1 MFMFLVWFSFDD
13 MNRGQKPH
21 ASSASTPHRQ
31 SFICHHAF
39 TWKATKPKLIK
50 SSQRCKNEMF
60 ALWQQIKKVHDIRTG
75 EQEEKVQKDQVG
87 CRRNEDAS
95 RLRGA
100 GFTAELWLT
109 GERLG
114 EAAAA
119 AAAVFP
125 LLAVSLWCDAT
136 GISLFLCC
144 SFSLCLWSCCR
155 DRSWVWSLGRVR
167 WDLLPAE
174 GCWCWARGWDLACDW
189 SRDCECWALRWSS
202 WFGATALYVANMKS
216 RNTNWQSL
224 EVSFLNGVYTV
235 LQSNTQTVYKATHK
249 IQM

>member
-21 ASSASTPHRQ
+21 ASSASTPHKC
-31 SFICHHAF
+31 ICHHAF

-119 AAAVFP
+119 AAVFP
-125 LLAVSLWCDAT
+125 LLAVSLWGDAT